1 MTLSD
6 YFNKEINRPA
16 GEGVG
21 EPVKRIKYSS
31 DYLAAPIKSN
41 QNKKSLEKD
50 KYQNYTINTQNIRK
64 NEELKIKSQSE
75 KKVNEKRLKIDDSDD
90 DSQDILLKK
99 KQGAQKP
106 LLTSQNKKA
115 Q

>member
-41 QNKKSLEKD
+41 
-50 KYQNYTINTQNIRK
+50 
-64 NEELKIKSQSE
+64 
-75 KKVNEKRLKIDDSDD
+75 
-90 DSQDILLKK
+90 
-99 KQGAQKP
+99 
-106 LLTSQNKKA
+106 
-115 Q
+115 